1 MSSANLSGKSL
12 SRLRAMLADH
22 VERGNVP
29 GAVALISY
37 HDEVHIETVGTKA
50 VTGNQPMARDTIFRI
65 SSMTKPLA
73 AAATMLAV
81 EEGRFQLDDPVDA
94 LLPELAGRSVLKQI
108 DGSLEDTVPA
118 NRPITVRD
126 LLTMRMG
133 FGFILE
139 PSSTYPLHQAA
150 TELGVM
156 PGPPL
161 PMTPLSPDEWL
172 RRFATL
178 PLMYQPGA
186 NFTYQTPFS
195 VLSVLLERAAEQPL
209 ETLLRERIFGPLG
222 MKDTSFSVPPEKL
235 DRLTSCYTASAQPGA
250 LELYDDAKDSAW
262 RTPPRLP
269 DAGGGLVSTVD
280 DYLAFGQM
288 MLDGGTYRGERIL
301 KRASVE
307 AMTTNQLTP
316 EQQASGGFFLDGGRG
331 WGLGVSVL
339 TDGDDVAVGAGRFGW
354 DGGLGTSWYSD
365 PSEGLVGILMTQVLG
380 FPSRI
385 DSDFWTSVYQA
396 IDD

>member
-12 SRLRAMLADH
+12 GRLRTMLADH

-29 GAVALISY
+29 GAFALISY
-37 HDEVHIETVGTKA
+37 HDEVYIETVGTKA

-73 AAATMLAV
+73 AAATMLLV
-81 EEGRFQLDDPVDA
+81 EENRFQLDDPVDA
-94 LLPELAGRSVLKQI
+94 LLPELAERKVLKRVS
-108 DGSLEDTVPA
+108 GPLEETVPA

-139 PSSTYPLHQAA
+139 PSSTYPIYQAA
-150 TELGVM
+150 GELGVM

-161 PMTPLSPDEWL
+161 PLTPLSPGEWL

-178 PLMYQPGA
+178 PLMCQPGA

-209 ETLLRERIFGPLG
+209 ETLLRERILAPLG
-222 MKDTSFSVPPEKL
+222 MKDTSFSVPPKKL
-235 DRLTSCYTASAQPGA
+235 DRLAGCYAASARPGV

-262 RTPPRLP
+262 RTPPRFP

-288 MLDGGTYRGERIL
+288 MLDGGSYRGERIL
-301 KRASVE
+301 TRASVE

-316 EQQASGGFFLDGGRG
+316 EQQTSGGFFLDGGRG
-331 WGLGVSVL
+331 WGLGMSIL
-339 TDGDDVAVGAGRFGW
+339 PEGGNRATSSRFGW
-354 DGGLGTSWYSD
+354 EGGLGTAWYSD
-365 PSEGLVGILMTQVLG
+365 PNKNTVALLMTQVLG
-380 FPSRI
+380 FPSHI
-385 DSDFWTSVYQA
+385 DADFRAWLLQTF
-396 IDD
+396 

>member
-1 MSSANLSGKSL
+1 MGNGGFSQEKLKHMRSA
-12 SRLRAMLADH
+12 LAGH
-22 VERGNVP
+22 VERGEVP
-29 GAVALISY
+29 GVVTLVS
-37 HDEVHIETVGTKA
+37 HRGEVHVDTIGMKSVS
-50 VTGNQPMARDTIFRI
+50 GNEPMQRDTIFRI

-73 AAATMLAV
+73 AAATMLLV
-81 EEGRFQLDDPVDA
+81 EESRFQLDDPVDA
-94 LLPELAGRSVLKQI
+94 LLPELADRKVLKRVS
-108 DGSLEDTVPA
+108 GPLEDTVPA

-139 PSSTYPLHQAA
+139 PSSTYPIHQAA

-161 PMTPLSPDEWL
+161 PMTPFSPDEWL

-178 PLMYQPGA
+178 PLMYHPGA

-209 ETLLRERIFGPLG
+209 ETLLRERILEPLG

-235 DRLTSCYTASAQPGA
+235 DRLASCYTASAQPGA
-250 LELYDDAKDSAW
+250 LELYDDANDSAW
-262 RTPPRLP
+262 HNPPRFP

-301 KRASVE
+301 TRTAVE

-316 EQQASGGFFLDGGRG
+316 EQQASGGFFLDGGRE

-339 TDGDDVAVGAGRFGW
+339 TDADDVAVGAGRFGW

-365 PSEGLVGILMTQVLG
+365 PSKGLVGILMTQVLG